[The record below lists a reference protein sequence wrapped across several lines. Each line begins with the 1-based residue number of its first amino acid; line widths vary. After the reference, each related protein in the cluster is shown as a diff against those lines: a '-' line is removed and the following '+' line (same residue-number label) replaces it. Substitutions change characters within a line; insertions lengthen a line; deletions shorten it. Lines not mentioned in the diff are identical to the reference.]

1 MERINHFRM
10 FLAAAACSVAM
21 ANSTGALAEEQKNSG
36 FLPDYSRL
44 EEKQDDKGK
53 PYRIWVSPKLT
64 PKNYHTLI
72 AEPIVFY
79 PEPRPSEKVSA
90 QALKDILKYTNDLL
104 RHTLSR
110 RGVKL
115 VDRPGPGVAKLRIA
129 ITSVVAKEEGLAP
142 HQYIPIAFLVTMASR
157 AASGTPERAR
167 LVAETEV
174 RDSVTGEL
182 LGLKV
187 RAGTGE
193 RLAEIGE
200 QKVITL
206 ETVKPILDEIAE
218 HGFEDAPKYIQT
230 K

>member
-1 MERINHFRM
+1 MNWISCLRVVAAVTACSI
-10 FLAAAACSVAM
+10 AAATAGTAW
-21 ANSTGALAEEQKNSG
+21 AKDEDSG

-64 PKNYHTLI
+64 PRNYHTLI
-72 AEPIVFY
+72 VDPIVFY

-90 QALKDILKYTNDLL
+90 QALKDILTYTNDLL

-115 VDRPGPGVAKLRIA
+115 VDRPGPGAAKLRIA

-142 HQYIPIAFLVTMASR
+142 HQYIPIAFLLTMASR

-167 LVAETEV
+167 LVVETEV

-187 RAGTGE
+187 RVGTGE